1 MRRAIRAAGRLPSAS
16 QSNDAGKPGTGA
28 SEMKG
33 KKQQSKRIDRGA
45 GRRAAV
51 VEVSHRAYWP
61 YFLGGFLTLAAAF
74 WVYGPAL
81 DGPFLFDDRTLPFG
95 NGTFPVDQF
104 IAWLKGV
111 RPLLMLTYWV
121 NYRLSQFQPYSY
133 HAFNVIF
140 HTANSVLI
148 FLIVRKVLQLANIVG
163 ARRDVL
169 AGFAGALFLVHPLN
183 SESVAYITSRSED
196 LSVLL
201 FLGAWTAFLY
211 RPQAEA
217 TWARAALVLALFGAA
232 VLTKEHTI
240 VLPAVLLL
248 TDYFWNP
255 PFSFQGIRRNWK
267 IYLPFAAS
275 FILVVAYLFATLR
288 TAIVQG
294 AGGAGFGLKDFTWY
308 QYFFTECR
316 AFWVYIRLFLFP
328 AGLRVDYDFPI
339 SHTILEHGA
348 LIGLIAILV
357 VAGAAFYYRR
367 RYPLAAFGF
376 FAFVILMAPTSSFMP
391 IKDPVVEYRLY
402 LSMIGLLFIVLEFL
416 RRVDVTQRNWIAVL
430 AGVLL
435 VAAIATHERNV
446 VWSDP
451 RILWEDTVAK
461 SPNLARAEFHLAES
475 YREQGDC
482 AKALPHYARA
492 AELDPPAKHS
502 YWYASIFVDWGLA
515 YDCLNRE
522 DEALAKFRQAAA
534 LEPTGHVYSQIGM
547 VYGKQKKNAEAME
560 ALQKA
565 LQLDPS
571 FSMTY
576 VYLGGVYQNTG
587 DLADAI
593 AQFKHALAIDPK
605 NEAALESLR
614 IAEAALA
621 NRR

>member
-1 MRRAIRAAGRLPSAS
+1 MRRGNRAAKAPAAAS
-16 QSNDAGKPGTGA
+16 PPVDAGKAATGA
-28 SEMKG
+28 SEMKDR
-33 KKQQSKRIDRGA
+33 KQKTGRAERSAKRADA
-45 GRRAAV
+45 AAV
-51 VEVSHRAYWP
+51 PHRTYWP
-61 YFLGGFLTLAAAF
+61 FFLGGFLTLVAAF

-95 NGTFPVDQF
+95 NGTFPVDDF
-104 IAWLKGV
+104 LAWLKGV

-140 HTANSVLI
+140 HVANSVFI
-148 FLIVRKVLQLANIVG
+148 FLIARKVLQFANVVST
-163 ARRDVL
+163 RRDIL
-169 AGFAGALFLVHPLN
+169 AGFAGALFLLHPVN

-211 RPQAEA
+211 RPQTQT
-217 TWARAALVLALFGAA
+217 TWARAAMVLALFGAA
-232 VLTKEHTI
+232 ALTKEHTI
-240 VLPAVLLL
+240 MLPAVLLL

-255 PFSFQGIRRNWK
+255 PFSFEGIRRNWRM
-267 IYLPFAAS
+267 YLPVAAG
-275 FILVVAYLFATLR
+275 FVLVVAYLFTTLR
-288 TAIVQG
+288 TAILQG
-294 AGGAGFGLKDFTWY
+294 VGAAGFGLKDFTWY

-316 AFWVYIRLFLFP
+316 AFWLYIRLFLFP

-348 LIGLIAILV
+348 LVGLIAILA
-357 VAGAAFYYRR
+357 VAGAAFHYRR

-376 FAFVILMAPTSSFMP
+376 FTFVILMAPTSSFMP

-416 RRVDVTQRNWIAVL
+416 RRVDVTQRNSMVLL

-435 VAAIATHERNV
+435 VAGIATYERNF

-451 RILWEDTVAK
+451 RLLWADTVAK
-461 SPNLARAEFHLAES
+461 SPNLARAEFHLAEA

-492 AELDPPAKHS
+492 TELDPPAKHS

-522 DEALAKFRQAAA
+522 DEALAKFRQASA
-534 LEPTGHVYSQIGM
+534 LGPTAHVYSQIGM
-547 VYGKQKKNAEAME
+547 IYGKQKKNAEAME

-565 LQLDPS
+565 VQLDPS
-571 FSMTY
+571 FAMTY
-576 VYLGGVYQNTG
+576 VYMGGVYQNMG

-605 NEAALESLR
+605 NDAARESLR
-614 IAEAALA
+614 VAEAALA

>member
-1 MRRAIRAAGRLPSAS
+1 
-16 QSNDAGKPGTGA
+16 
-28 SEMKG
+28 MKG
-33 KKQQSKRIDRGA
+33 KKQQSKRIDRSA
-45 GRRAAV
+45 GRRATVA
-51 VEVSHRAYWP
+51 EVPQRTYWP
-61 YFLGGFLTLAAAF
+61 YFLGGFLTLSVAF

-81 DGPFLFDDRTLPFG
+81 YGPFLFDDRTLPFG
-95 NGTFPVDQF
+95 NGTFPVDEF
-104 IAWLKGV
+104 LPWLKGV
-111 RPLLMLTYWV
+111 RPLVMLSYWM

-140 HTANSVLI
+140 HAANSILI
-148 FLIVRKVLQLANIVG
+148 FLIARKVLQFANVVS

-169 AGFAGALFLVHPLN
+169 AVFAGALFLLHPVN

-211 RPQAEA
+211 RPQAET

-232 VLTKEHTI
+232 AFTKEHTI

-255 PFSFQGIRRNWK
+255 PFSFEGIRRNWRM
-267 IYLPFAAS
+267 YLPVAAGFA
-275 FILVVAYLFATLR
+275 LVVAYLVTTLR
-288 TAIVQG
+288 SAILQG

-316 AFWVYIRLFLFP
+316 AFWLYIRLFLFP

-339 SHTILEHGA
+339 SRTILEPGA
-348 LIGLIAILV
+348 LIGLIAILA

-402 LSMIGLLFIVLEFL
+402 LSMIGLLLIVLEFL
-416 RRVDVTQRNWIAVL
+416 RRVDVRQRNWMALL
-430 AGVLL
+430 AGVL
-435 VAAIATHERNV
+435 VVSGIATYERNF

-461 SPNLARAEFHLAES
+461 SPNLSRAEFHLAEA

-492 AELDPPAKHS
+492 AENDPPAKHS

-522 DEALAKFRQAAA
+522 DEALAKFRQAAE
-534 LEPTGHVYSQIGM
+534 LEPTAHVYSQIGM
-547 VYGKQKKNAEAME
+547 IYGKQKKNAEAMA
-560 ALQKA
+560 ALQIA

-571 FSMTY
+571 FVMTY
-576 VYLGGVYQNTG
+576 VYLGGVYQNGG

-593 AQFKHALAIDPK
+593 DEFKHALALDPK

-614 IAEAALA
+614 NAEAALA